1 MLLIFK
7 IHIFVIYSGKKY
19 CKLWQL
25 LFDSDSLQTYQNQ
38 INIELWIE
46 YKI

>member
-1 MLLIFK
+1 MLLIFL
-7 IHIFVIYSGKKY
+7 IHIFVIYSGKLY
-19 CKLWQL
+19 CTLWQL
-25 LFDSDSLQTYQNQ
+25 LFDSDSLQMNQNQ